1 MCVWVC
7 INRHENKK
15 TFLQSFPLLRE
26 IVYTGGALPPQTGQL
41 FLRLAVL
48 FV

>member
-1 MCVWVC
+1 MCVGVC

-15 TFLQSFPLLRE
+15 TLLQSFPQLRE